1 MKLECYHK
9 LFLAQ
14 VEVINEVGITIPDE
28 SLITS
33 IAEEH
38 GQVDPNDNGHEEAK
52 QMALAIQFIC
62 GTNSHHKEY
71 L

>member
-14 VEVINEVGITIPDE
+14 VEVINEVGITIPNQ

-33 IAEEH
+33 AAEGH
-38 GQVDPNDNGHEEAK
+38 G
-52 QMALAIQFIC
+52 
-62 GTNSHHKEY
+62 
-71 L
+71 